1 MDEELVYKQNM
12 SRNEAIKILKAIT
25 IPLSV
30 FALGLF
36 TINLFGAFGRKLVCP
51 LSGFMWIIGVV
62 VAFLMPSQRNDTLN
76 HMLLMLSVYYS
87 TLITFH
93 VVLSIVSGVS
103 SEMIA
108 ASFQQAIP
116 TSTGNTIPG
125 YLQTAMWFTGVLVP
139 LGEIAMQLKRLFQ
152 FKRNQTLAKTFAQ
165 KRGLR
170 NGGRANDN
178 ITF

>member
-12 SRNEAIKILKAIT
+12 SRNEAMKILKAIT
-25 IPLSV
+25 IPLAV
-30 FALGLF
+30 FGPGLVYHQS
-36 TINLFGAFGRKLVCP
+36 FGAFGRKLVCP
-51 LSGFMWIIGVV
+51 LSGFMWIIGVA

-108 ASFQQAIP
+108 KKFP
-116 TSTGNTIPG
+116 TGNPYIYGKYYSRISADGDVVYRCISP
-125 YLQTAMWFTGVLVP
+125 
-139 LGEIAMQLKRLFQ
+139 IR
-152 FKRNQTLAKTFAQ
+152 RNCLCS
-165 KRGLR
+165 
-170 NGGRANDN
+170 
-178 ITF
+178 